1 MSANNKKQDL
11 RLLLSAKSTEEL
23 KKLLSSD
30 FAQDRIDATHISTIL
45 EVIEERENNGEEKER
60 KTRDAWNEF
69 RTYCTEMRS
78 QEEPEADRIEKP
90 NRDHQHKTE
99 HCQKSRKHTTIWR
112 VGLVAAVL
120 GVLLCG
126 TAFGGNLFRA
136 IADWTEEVFYF
147 LTGQEQAENERSEVF
162 NTLRSSVALRT
173 DMPCVPQWAPNGT
186 QEYGTLN
193 LAMRNDRCHIGAGY
207 SIGERMFSVRVI
219 IHPMT
224 LDSLAGTYQKD
235 ATICEEYMANGIIH
249 YIVGNNENLSAMWIN
264 GNVEGHIQGDLTVD
278 ELKLMID
285 SIYEE

>member
-30 FAQDRIDATHISTIL
+30 FAQDRIDATHIFTIL

-99 HCQKSRKHTTIWR
+99 HCQKSRKHTTVWR
-112 VGLVAAVL
+112 VGLVAAAL

-136 IADWTEEVFYF
+136 IADWTEEMFYF
-147 LTGQEQAENERSEVF
+147 LTGQEQDENQKSEVF
-162 NTLRSSVALRT
+162 VVLHNNVVLRT
-173 DMPCVPQWAPNGT
+173 TTPCVPQWAPNET

-193 LAMRNDRCHIGAGY
+193 VVSRDDRCLVCMGY
-207 SIGERMFSVRVI
+207 ITGGRMFSVQIVI
-219 IHPMT
+219 YTTTSDMQPIV
-224 LDSLAGTYQKD
+224 YQKD
-235 ATICEEYMANGIIH
+235 AAICEEYVVNGITH
-249 YIVGNNENLSAMWIN
+249 YIVGNKDNLSAMWGN
-264 GNVEGHIQGDLTVD
+264 GNAEGHIQGDLTVD

>member
-30 FAQDRIDATHISTIL
+30 FAQDRIDATHIFTIL

-69 RTYCTEMRS
+69 RTYCTEMKS

-99 HCQKSRKHTTIWR
+99 HCQKSRKHTTVWR
-112 VGLVAAVL
+112 VGLVAAAL

-147 LTGQEQAENERSEVF
+147 LTGQEQAENKRSEVF
-162 NTLRSSVALRT
+162 NTLRGSVALRT
-173 DMPCVPQWAPNGT
+173 DVPCVPQWAPNET

-193 LAMRNDRCHIGAGY
+193 VVSRDDHCLVGSGY
-207 SIGERMFSVRVI
+207 ITGERRFLVQVVI
-219 IHPMT
+219 YTTASDLQPIV
-224 LDSLAGTYQKD
+224 YQKD
-235 ATICEEYMANGIIH
+235 AAICEEYVVNGITH
-249 YIVGNNENLSAMWIN
+249 YIVGNKDNLSAMWVN
-264 GNVEGHIQGDLTVD
+264 ENVEGHIQGDLTVD

-285 SIYEE
+285 SIYKE